1 MEKFTTLQSV
11 AAPLP
16 IANINTD
23 VVIRIERMSKHGRG
37 ELGPWALEALRLRPD
52 GSEDPEFILNRPGY
66 RGARILLAGANF
78 GCGSSREMAVWALEE
93 IGIRCI
99 IAPSFGDIFFGN
111 CLQNG
116 MLAIRLPD
124 STVEALVERASRGAA
139 QALLTVDLVHQEI
152 RHEGGSVPFEIEPLA
167 RESLL
172 QGLDPIGVTLQRES
186 DIAAF
191 EARDRLA
198 RPWLYAST

>member
-116 MLAIRLPD
+116 VLAIRLPD

-139 QALLTVDLVHQEI
+139 QALLTVDLVCQEI
-152 RHEGGSVPFEIEPLA
+152 LHEGGSVPFEIEPLA

-191 EARDRLA
+191 EARDCLA
-198 RPWLYAST
+198 RPWLFSST

>member
-116 MLAIRLPD
+116 VLAIRLPA
-124 STVEALVERASRGAA
+124 STVEALVERASRGVAEA
-139 QALLTVDLVHQEI
+139 RLTVDLVKQEI

-186 DIAAF
+186 EIAVF

>member
-139 QALLTVDLVHQEI
+139 EALLTVDLVHQEI
-152 RHEGGSVPFEIEPLA
+152 LHEGGSVPFEIEPLA